1 MRVPTILPFL
11 MWMMDEV
18 RKFSFCSLFCCRVVV
33 NTDLE
38 TRFDQNGFWTG
49 LRKSCRQNAQ
59 DEGARKKK
67 GRSERKKKER
77 EGTRRIFHSD
87 LLAKVP
93 RRQTNGIVDRWV
105 FGPWYRCLSQTN
117 ASRLGWAAF
126 HLARSWVEMSASCNK
141 NDFFL
146 WGVCVGWVG
155 RNGGSKEEHRNF
167 LQ

>member
-1 MRVPTILPFL
+1 MRFKSFLSVHFSAVESWLTRTWKLASIKIVFKWFLDRTAKILQT
-11 MWMMDEV
+11 E
-18 RKFSFCSLFCCRVVV
+18 C
-33 NTDLE
+33 
-38 TRFDQNGFWTG
+38 TG
-49 LRKSCRQNAQ
+49 WRGEEEKRT
-59 DEGARKKK
+59 EWEKKK
-67 GRSERKKKER
+67 KR

-146 WGVCVGWVG
+146 WGVCVGWVA

>member
-1 MRVPTILPFL
+1 MRVPTILPFFECEW
-11 MWMMDEV
+11 WMRFKSFLSV
-18 RKFSFCSLFCCRVVV
+18 HFSAVESWL
-33 NTDLE
+33 
-38 TRFDQNGFWTG
+38 TRTWKLASIKMVSG
-49 LRKSCRQNAQ
+49 Q
-59 DEGARKKK
+59 DCENLADRMHRLKGRGRKKD
-67 GRSERKKKER
+67 RVREKKKR